1 MKKITKS
8 QRGVSRKAAAGKSR
22 PTAPRSASR
31 NTPGAAKKAGVNPSV
46 GNVTISGETTNS
58 GRPCKICSDAKWA
71 NTVIKRINDGWS
83 NQQIA
88 DALGIH
94 ESSVRRHRL
103 NHLGDTATAADIRAA
118 KAAAQ
123 PPTAPAAAVSSVE
136 ELASRISPLLKRAP
150 MPVSKLAEKLGAT
163 VKETKDALHYAKF
176 MFGAL
181 VVERG
186 GEFHLD
192 DAPSLGLERDAYAE
206 RKLVTAKD
214 GTFTFAIATDM
225 HLCSKYERL
234 DCLNDFYD
242 QVEKR
247 GITTVLNAGNWIDG
261 EATFNRNDLLVHGM
275 DAQMQYLAAHYPQRD
290 GVTTLA
296 ITGADH
302 EGWYARREG
311 VDVGRYAENVMR
323 QNGREDWHDIGYME
337 RSLPLVHYGSG
348 LGSKVHVMHPG
359 GGSAYAI
366 SYTPQKIIESFDG
379 GDKPAALVLGH
390 YHKADYLYTR
400 NVHAMQGGCFQ
411 GQTVFMRQKRLSAA
425 VGGCFVTITVDP
437 RTGAFIECSYTFR
450 NYFVESYYNGQWS
463 QHGSVVQTKRKFVP

>member
-1 MKKITKS
+1 MTTKS
-8 QRGVSRKAAAGKSR
+8 KKTTRAVSRKAAAGKTR
-22 PTAPRSASR
+22 PTAPGVATR
-31 NTPGAAKKAGVNPSV
+31 NSGANKKAAVNPPV
-46 GNVTISGETTNS
+46 GNVTISGETTNA
-58 GRPCKICSDAKWA
+58 GRPCKICSDANWA
-71 NTVIKRINDGWS
+71 KHVVIWINQGKT
-83 NQQIA
+83 NKQIA
-88 DALGIH
+88 DSLGIH

-103 NHLGDTATAADIRAA
+103 NHIGESATSADIRKA
-118 KAAAQ
+118 KATVRDETAHVESSFAAQ
-123 PPTAPAAAVSSVE
+123 
-136 ELASRISPLLKRAP
+136 IAP
-150 MPVSKLAEKLGAT
+150 MLRKGPLHVKILAEKLGVST
-163 VKETKDALHYAKF
+163 DAAMRFAEIAKAA
-176 MFGAL
+176 GAL
-181 VVERG
+181 IVERG
-186 GEFHLD
+186 GMLHLD
-192 DAPSLGLERDAYAE
+192 DTPMLGISRDAYAKRE
-206 RKLVTAKD
+206 LITDKD

-242 QVEKR
+242 QVQQR

-275 DAQMQYLAAHYPQRD
+275 DAQLQYLAAHYPRRS

-296 ITGADH
+296 IAGADH

-311 VDVGRYAENVMR
+311 VDIGRYAENVMR

-337 RSLPLVHYGSG
+337 RSLPLNHYGSG
-348 LGSKVHVMHPG
+348 EGSRIHIMHPG

-411 GQTVFMRQKRLSAA
+411 DQTVFMRQKRLSAA
-425 VGGCFVTITVDP
+425 VGGCFVKITVDP
-437 RTGAFIECSYTFR
+437 RTGAFVECSYTFR
-450 NYFVESYYNGQWS
+450 NYFVKSYYDGRWS
-463 QHGSVVQTKRKFVP
+463 QHGAVNLAPRLFKP

>member
-118 KAAAQ
+118 KAAA
-123 PPTAPAAAVSSVE
+123 SSDIPFNLTVPE
-136 ELASRISPLLKRAP
+136 ISAKLREMLKRAP
-150 MPVSKLAEKLGAT
+150 AHLHAAADKLAVPVFAVE
-163 VKETKDALHYAKF
+163 DAIAYAQDK
-176 MFGAL
+176 GAL
-181 VVERG
+181 IVERG
-186 GEFHLD
+186 GMLHLD
-192 DAPSLGLERDAYAE
+192 DTPALGITRDAYAKRE
-206 RKLVTAKD
+206 LITAKD
-214 GTFTFAIATDM
+214 GTFEFAIATDM

-242 QVEKR
+242 QVEQR

-275 DAQMQYLAAHYPQRD
+275 DAQMQYLAAHYPQRA

-323 QNGREDWHDIGYME
+323 QNGREDWHDIGFME
-337 RSLPLVHYGSG
+337 RSLPLNHYSSG
-348 LGSKVHVMHPG
+348 LGSRIHVMHPG

-411 GQTVFMRQKRLSAA
+411 DQTVFMRQKRLSAA
-425 VGGCFVTITVDP
+425 VGGCFVKITVDP
-437 RTGAFIECSYTFR
+437 RTGAFVECSYTFR
-450 NYFVESYYNGQWS
+450 NYFVKSYYDGRWS
-463 QHGSVVQTKRKFVP
+463 QHGAVNLAPRLFKP